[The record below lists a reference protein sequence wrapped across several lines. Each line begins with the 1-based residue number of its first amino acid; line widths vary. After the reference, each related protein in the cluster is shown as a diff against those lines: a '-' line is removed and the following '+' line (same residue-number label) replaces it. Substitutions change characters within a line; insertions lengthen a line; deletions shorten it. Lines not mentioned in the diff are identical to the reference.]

1 MAHPDQH
8 RGICIQNLIWLH
20 NRAKTDEQSVQKT
33 SIANNFRDRDH
44 TDQKVPPKRDRNQE
58 KPRNRENIG
67 RVEMNRAVGKRN
79 LDLFWTHGQ
88 RNSARLD
95 TAFNKIPPADK
106 IRDIAVYRVIINIAW
121 TARSLK
127 RNCRYHDNLVRHSE
141 RLSLIAFHL
150 KAKAN
155 VLRHRQM
162 QE

>member
-1 MAHPDQH
+1 
-8 RGICIQNLIWLH
+8 
-20 NRAKTDEQSVQKT
+20 
-33 SIANNFRDRDH
+33 
-44 TDQKVPPKRDRNQE
+44 
-58 KPRNRENIG
+58 
-67 RVEMNRAVGKRN
+67 MNRAVGKRN